1 MTGLK
6 QSTEFGAVKTTFRKH
21 YCTLKIKVLSKD
33 TFNILY
39 ERHWKAT
46 ELRFCVFT
54 RLIRYFLLNQ
64 HILLHSILSVLLS
77 QQGTSTS
84 FIQHFLLSCKRK
96 PVSWTEST
104 KTLSDIPELL
114 QAYFKGQLKLWHV
127 IYVWKRHMALPHET
141 KTCPETTEVFSNA
154 LKAGLKHT
162 LIFFFFF
169 WKLLKYL

>member
-1 MTGLK
+1 M
-6 QSTEFGAVKTTFRKH
+6 
-21 YCTLKIKVLSKD
+21 
-33 TFNILY
+33 
-39 ERHWKAT
+39 
-46 ELRFCVFT
+46 
-54 RLIRYFLLNQ
+54 
-64 HILLHSILSVLLS
+64 LLHSILSVLLS

-96 PVSWTEST
+96 PVSWTENT
-104 KTLSDIPELL
+104 KILSDIPELL

-162 LIFFFFF
+162 WIFFGNYLSIY
-169 WKLLKYL
+169 KLLLSTLKSQFFKLLPVFSVTNLYFSESIKVVIASWFVIFKLKFIP